1 LFITDDGL
9 QADSVR
15 LTPREVCSPQTVG
28 KNGGAWCPFGRGGD
42 QAGDQQED
50 DARSLVF
57 ETAPLMTRMEVL
69 GAPVVTLDVAA
80 DRPLANLAVRL
91 CDVRPDATSLRVS
104 FGILNLAHRDGH
116 EAPTPLVPG
125 QRYQVRILL
134 NDAGAVFPAGHKIR
148 VALSTSYWPM
158 IWPSPER
165 ATVTVFGGFVEFPVR
180 TPAAADALLPPL
192 SGPETAPPEPT
203 TEVREGVVRIDRLGL
218 EVSSES
224 HFNSNINDDDP
235 LSAVVKMRQSQVI
248 SRGAW
253 RIRIETEME
262 MSCDH
267 DAFLLQATMRAFEG
281 DMEVCRRGWDYSVPR
296 NFA

>member
-1 LFITDDGL
+1 
-9 QADSVR
+9 
-15 LTPREVCSPQTVG
+15 
-28 KNGGAWCPFGRGGD
+28 
-42 QAGDQQED
+42 
-50 DARSLVF
+50 
-57 ETAPLMTRMEVL
+57 
-69 GAPVVTLDVAA
+69 
-80 DRPLANLAVRL
+80 
-91 CDVRPDATSLRVS
+91 
-104 FGILNLAHRDGH
+104 
-116 EAPTPLVPG
+116 LVPG

-134 NDAGAVFPAGHKIR
+134 NDAGAVFPAGHKMR

-267 DAFLLQATMRAFEG
+267 DAFLLQAIMRAFEG